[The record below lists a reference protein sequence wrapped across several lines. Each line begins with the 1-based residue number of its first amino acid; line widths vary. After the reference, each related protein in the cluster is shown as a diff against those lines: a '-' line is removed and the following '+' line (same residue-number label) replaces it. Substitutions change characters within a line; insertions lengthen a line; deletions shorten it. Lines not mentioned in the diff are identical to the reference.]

1 MITSRPP
8 AHEHVP
14 LLVEV
19 VFDETGHSLREFTC
33 TACQAGWFE

>member
-1 MITSRPP
+1 MITTGPP

-14 LLVEV
+14 QLVEV